1 MIRGTV
7 EGEVPVLGPFSN
19 EVRLNNKT

>member
-7 EGEVPVLGPFSN
+7 EGKVPVLGPFSN
-19 EVRLNNKT
+19 EVRTRF